1 MKWLFRFKNTA
12 FSEPEGLGLCVSF
25 PKSGRTW
32 LRVMLD
38 ELLISLRY
46 THAGSAHKLAHPL
59 EQLPNPARWL
69 GDKPVIFLHRD
80 PRDVVVSGFFQVT
93 KRRRSYDGDMSAF
106 LRDPRYG
113 IRKVLAFNDLWLAAA
128 RDRLDVCVVSYEA
141 LHGSVHDE
149 LHRIANFFG
158 QARDAASF
166 AEAAEAGRFETMQEK
181 EMSGAYRNRYGSVLR
196 PKNPRDPETFK
207 VRRGAIGGFVD
218 YFSAED
224 IAYCEDVMARR
235 PRGS

>member
-1 MKWLFRFKNTA
+1 MKWFLRFNRTD
-12 FSEPEGLGLCVSF
+12 FTEPEGIGLCVSF

-46 THAGSAHKLAHPL
+46 THAGSDHKFAHPL
-59 EQLPNPARWL
+59 EQLPNPAEWI

-80 PRDVVVSGFFQVT
+80 PRDVVVSGFFQAA
-93 KRRRSYDGDMSAF
+93 KRRRSYEGNMSAF

-113 IRKVLAFNDLWLAAA
+113 LCKIVAFNDLWLAAV
-128 RDRLDVCVVSYEA
+128 RDRNDVCVVSYEA
-141 LHGSVHDE
+141 LHASVQDE
-149 LHRIANFFG
+149 LHRIASFFG
-158 QARDAASF
+158 QMRDAASF
-166 AEAAEAGRFETMQEK
+166 TRAAEAGRFETMQEK
-181 EMSGAYRNRYGSVLR
+181 EMSGAYRERYGSALR

-207 VRRGAIGGFVD
+207 VRRGTIGGFVD

-224 IAYCEDVMARR
+224 IAYCDEVMARR
-235 PRGS
+235 SIRR